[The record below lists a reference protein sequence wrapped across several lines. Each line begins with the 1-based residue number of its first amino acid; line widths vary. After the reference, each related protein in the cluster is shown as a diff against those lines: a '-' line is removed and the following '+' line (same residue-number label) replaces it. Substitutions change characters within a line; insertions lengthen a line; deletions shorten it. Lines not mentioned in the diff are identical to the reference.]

1 MNNSKFILIAALIF
15 TAKFFLASLFP
26 FLLLADP
33 FIILALTAFF
43 LKDQKVHLVLFVA
56 IALFFDFWSGEV
68 FGVAT
73 LSLLVSVLIIFLVKK
88 VIMIDQKGWWANLFW
103 IVIFYYLNSLLL
115 NLVLAVFVFK
125 IFIFYGIYL
134 FWFNLVGVIFWAI
147 VIMFLVKRLSHE
159 KRVSSF

>member
-1 MNNSKFILIAALIF
+1 
-15 TAKFFLASLFP
+15 
-26 FLLLADP
+26 
-33 FIILALTAFF
+33 
-43 LKDQKVHLVLFVA
+43 
-56 IALFFDFWSGEV
+56 
-68 FGVAT
+68 
-73 LSLLVSVLIIFLVKK
+73 
-88 VIMIDQKGWWANLFW
+88 MIDQKGWWANLFW

-125 IFIFYGIYL
+125 IFIFYSIYL

>member
-33 FIILALTAFF
+33 FIVLALTAFF
-43 LKDQKVHLVLFVA
+43 LKDQNVHLVLFVA

-134 FWFNLVGVIFWAI
+134 FWFNLVGVVFWAI